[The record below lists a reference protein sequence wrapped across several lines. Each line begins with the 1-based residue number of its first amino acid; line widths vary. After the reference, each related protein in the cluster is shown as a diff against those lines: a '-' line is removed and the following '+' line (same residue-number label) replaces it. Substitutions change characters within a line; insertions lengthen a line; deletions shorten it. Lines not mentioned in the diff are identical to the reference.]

1 MRSLMKFGLA
11 GVGVI
16 AMLAQAHAETMD
28 FHLKNSTGKAIQ
40 VRMFSQ
46 TRVWQ
51 WPSATTAYDQKNKKT
66 ASYPITCNAGE
77 KVCYGAWPTKKP
89 TSWGWGAGPAPSEP
103 EERVYSGGGPRNK
116 PPSGGGGAAPAGKMT
131 CTACCYTCGANTGV

>member
-1 MRSLMKFGLA
+1 MKFGLA
-11 GVGVI
+11 AVGVI
-16 AMLAQAHAETMD
+16 AMLAQAQAETMD

-46 TRVWQ
+46 TRTWQ
-51 WPSATTAYDQKNKKT
+51 WPSATTAWDQKNKKT

-89 TSWGWGAGPAPSEP
+89 TSWGWGVGPA
-103 EERVYSGGGPRNK
+103 GTMK
-116 PPSGGGGAAPAGKMT
+116 
-131 CTACCYTCGANTGV
+131 CTACCNTCGADTGVINLTPPNS